1 MAEKKRGSGRGL
13 DALLGP
19 SQVRSDKAS
28 RLAGG
33 PEGDNHTGDLSAL
46 GLKQLPVEWIKP
58 GRFQPRTQ
66 FDEEKL
72 QELATSI
79 GVHGVMQ
86 PIIVTA
92 TGKNSFEIV
101 AGERRWRA
109 SQLAGKQEI
118 PAIVRKV
125 DEQSQLAVSLIENIQ
140 RENLNA
146 MEEALALQRLIMEF
160 DLTHQQAAEAVGKS
174 RAAVSNSVRLAGLGQ
189 LAAEFLLTE
198 QIDMGHAR
206 ALLGL
211 EQELQ
216 AQAARQ
222 IVAKRLSV
230 RQAEALVKQLNYPEK
245 SKPEQSPAKS
255 ADIRHLEDQ
264 LSQKL
269 GQGVS
274 LKQRKNGAGQ
284 LVIDYNSLDEL
295 DGILSRF
302 GPLDG

>member
-1 MAEKKRGSGRGL
+1 
-13 DALLGP
+13 
-19 SQVRSDKAS
+19 
-28 RLAGG
+28 
-33 PEGDNHTGDLSAL
+33 
-46 GLKQLPVEWIKP
+46 
-58 GRFQPRTQ
+58 
-66 FDEEKL
+66 
-72 QELATSI
+72 
-79 GVHGVMQ
+79 
-86 PIIVTA
+86 
-92 TGKNSFEIV
+92 
-101 AGERRWRA
+101 
-109 SQLAGKQEI
+109 
-118 PAIVRKV
+118 
-125 DEQSQLAVSLIENIQ
+125 
-140 RENLNA
+140 

>member
-1 MAEKKRGSGRGL
+1 M
-13 DALLGP
+13 
-19 SQVRSDKAS
+19 
-28 RLAGG
+28 
-33 PEGDNHTGDLSAL
+33 
-46 GLKQLPVEWIKP
+46 
-58 GRFQPRTQ
+58 
-66 FDEEKL
+66 
-72 QELATSI
+72 
-79 GVHGVMQ
+79 
-86 PIIVTA
+86 
-92 TGKNSFEIV
+92 
-101 AGERRWRA
+101 RA
-109 SQLAGKQEI
+109 SQFAAKQEI

-125 DEQSQLAVSLIENIQ
+125 DQQSQLAVSLIENIQ